1 MSETSEKQKEME
13 KKFKEATFGTKEGI
27 KKAAE
32 FEERELTSQLK

>member
-1 MSETSEKQKEME
+1 MSETSEKEMQ

-27 KKAAE
+27 KKANE

>member
-1 MSETSEKQKEME
+1 MSEKSEKEKQME
-13 KKFKEATFGTKEGI
+13 KKLNEATFGTKEGL